1 MKRMKILFSAISN
14 SNYDCRVFIRH
25 LKNTVVFLFLIIAYT
40 GYSKDSTGANKN
52 VQTTVTGTITDA
64 NGMPLPGVN
73 ILEKGT
79 TNGALT
85 DFDGKYTIMPSSS
98 DAVLVFS
105 FVGMTTAERPVGT
118 NSVIDVQMA
127 EDSQA
132 LDEVVVVGYGT
143 QKKSTL
149 TGSVSTLDGDD
160 VAQTPVSNVS
170 QSIAGRMAGVS
181 MRPNGGQP
189 GMDSPIIQIRGI
201 STTGNSAPLVVVD
214 GIIRSN
220 INQID
225 PNTIESM
232 SVLKDAAAVAP
243 YGLGGANGV
252 ILITTKK
259 GKTGAPALSLSTYY
273 GIQTPTYDYYPELLN
288 AQNYMSLRNEAF
300 LNDNMGV
307 VPEGSQLPF
316 DPDVIA
322 NYDSLHAEDPDRYPQ
337 SNPSEYVNE
346 SAPIQN
352 YNMQLSGGTE
362 NTKYYAGLGYFNQG
376 GYFDPMSYDRYNFNM
391 NLQSQVTS
399 TTKVLLSVLGSIEK
413 TKTVD
418 PEETASG
425 LFRSGFKFIPIRN
438 IVYSNGLW
446 GEFAGRSPVA
456 ILNSGGYVK
465 NSNNTLLTTAS
476 IEQELPFLEG
486 LNVKGTFSYDPN
498 QRTIKSWHRP
508 FYFYSQD
515 LNTEPYTYNREISAN
530 EGGAASYTWLSQQ
543 YSKNQTFTYQGIL
556 NYAHSF
562 GKHDVSALFV
572 AEARNN
578 KYERFSARRNNF
590 AVNIDE
596 LGMGSSDRNDYDN
609 DGSSSTGSQVGYVYR
624 LTYAYNNRYLFEAT
638 GRYDGHY
645 YFAPGERY
653 GYFPAFSAGWRLSEE
668 NFMQNLEY
676 VNNLKIRASWGKSG
690 NLAGTAFQ
698 YLNGYNLYG
707 NAYAFGTG
715 RMVQGS
721 YVPLEA
727 NPNITWEIATKF
739 DVGFDAT
746 LWNSLLTLEAD
757 YFSERRT
764 GMLLPPAVSVPAEY
778 GLDLSEENAGIMK
791 SHGFEF
797 VIGSNYT
804 FKNGLLLGLNGNFSY
819 ATNEMVEVFE
829 TAATR
834 NNPNR
839 SRTGRAY
846 NTPFGYHS
854 LGLFSTSDDIN
865 SDGIINSADGYDIE
879 QFGEL
884 HPGDIRYADLS
895 GPEGVPDGKI
905 DANDETVIGN
915 PAYPMITYGLTA
927 NAKWKGFDVSLFFQ
941 GSAKVSFDLNQ
952 SFQTLP
958 FANNSSNTTSEYYN
972 NRWTPNTQGAKY
984 PRATQSPYANNT
996 QTSDFWMVDSKF
1008 VRLKTAQIGYTLP
1021 NSLTDVLHI
1030 QNLRLY
1036 VTGQNLFTISK
1047 LDFIDPEA
1055 GYMDQNNE
1063 EIDRETAYPN
1073 SKIVTF
1079 GLDLNF

>member
-1 MKRMKILFSAISN
+1 MKQPKILNRTMARSK
-14 SNYDCRVFIRH
+14 YDCH
-25 LKNTVVFLFLIIAYT
+25 LLRQKALILLCLILASSSYAFKSNHEYLQTV
-40 GYSKDSTGANKN
+40 
-52 VQTTVTGTITDA
+52 VTGTVTDP

-85 DFDGKYTIMPSSS
+85 DFDGNYSIEIASP
-98 DAVLVFS
+98 DAILVFS
-105 FVGMTTAERPVGT
+105 FIGMTTSESAVG
-118 NSVIDVQMA
+118 NDNVINIRMT

-149 TGSVSTLDGDD
+149 TGAVSTLDGED
-160 VAQTPVSNVS
+160 VAQTPVANIS

-189 GMDSPIIQIRGI
+189 GLDSPSIQIRGI

-225 PNTIESM
+225 PNSIESM

-259 GKTGAPALSLSTYY
+259 GKTGAPAVSLSSYY
-273 GIQTPTYDYYPELLN
+273 GTQTPTYDYYPKLLK
-288 AQNYMSLRNEAF
+288 AQTYMSLRNEAF
-300 LNDNMGV
+300 LNDNLGV

-316 DPDVIA
+316 APDLIA

-337 SNPSEYVNE
+337 SNPSEYVNS

-362 NTKYYAGLGYFNQG
+362 NVKYYAGLGYFNQG
-376 GYFDPMSYDRYNFNM
+376 GYFDPMSYDRYNYNM

-399 TTKVLLSVLGSIEK
+399 TTKISLSLLGSVEK
-413 TKTVD
+413 TNTVD
-418 PEETASG
+418 PQESASG
-425 LFRSGFKFIPIRN
+425 LFRSGFKFIPIQS
-438 IVYSNGLW
+438 IKYSNGLW

-465 NSNNTLLTTAS
+465 NNNNTLLTTAS
-476 IEQELPFLEG
+476 IEQDLPFLEG

-498 QRTIKSWHRP
+498 QQTVKSWHRP

-515 LNTEPYTYNREISAN
+515 LNTTPYTYKKEISVN

-543 YSKNQTFTYQGIL
+543 YSKNQTFTYQGII
-556 NYAHSF
+556 NYAHTF

-590 AVNIDE
+590 EVNIDE
-596 LGMGSSDRNDYDN
+596 LGLGSSDRNDYDN
-609 DGSSSTGSQVGYVYR
+609 DGTSATGSQVGYVYR
-624 LTYAYNNRYLFEAT
+624 FTYAYNNRYLFEAT

-653 GYFPAFSAGWRLSEE
+653 GYFPAFSAGWRISEE
-668 NFMQNLEY
+668 SFMDDLDY
-676 VNNLKIRASWGKSG
+676 VNNLKVRGSWGKSG

-707 NAYAFGTG
+707 NAYAFGSG

-739 DVGFDAT
+739 DIGLDAT
-746 LWNSLLTLEAD
+746 LWNRLLTLEAD

-778 GLDLSEENAGIMK
+778 GLDLSEENAGIME

-797 VIGSNYT
+797 VVGSNYT
-804 FKNGLLLGLNGNFSY
+804 FQNGLNLGLNGNFSY
-819 ATNEMVEVFE
+819 ATNKMVEVFE

-846 NTPFGYHS
+846 NTPFGYHA
-854 LGLFSTSDDIN
+854 LGLFTTSDDIN
-865 SDGIINSADGYDIE
+865 SDGLINADDGYDIV
-879 QFGEL
+879 QFGDL

-905 DANDETVIGN
+905 DSNDETAIGN

-927 NAKWKGFDVSLFFQ
+927 NANWKGFDVSLFFQ
-941 GSAKVSFDLNQ
+941 GSAKVGFDLNQ

-958 FANNSSNTTSEYYN
+958 FANNSSNTTTEYYN
-972 NRWTPNTQGAKY
+972 NRWTPDSQGAKY

-996 QTSDFWMVDSKF
+996 QTSDFWIVDSKF
-1008 VRLKTAQIGYTLP
+1008 VRLKTAQFGYTLAS
-1021 NSLTDVLHI
+1021 NFTDALNVESL
-1030 QNLRLY
+1030 RFY

-1055 GYMDQNNE
+1055 GYTDPNDASVD
-1063 EIDRETAYPN
+1063 IDRETAYPN
-1073 SKIVTF
+1073 SKIITF
-1079 GLDLNF
+1079 GFDLNF